1 VDAPDLKGGVP
12 SRLFKTDPPVWAEK
26 GRHAVVDIRRISPGE
41 EDASAIA
48 LTLDDLAREGA
59 RRMIA
64 AALRAE
70 ADEYV
75 ERVAEEVDEHG
86 RRLVVRNGRA
96 RERRVTVGSGT
107 VAIRAPRVNDKRV
120 NEAGERQQFSS
131 TILPAYARRS
141 PKVTEVL
148 PILYLRGLSTGDFRP
163 ALVNLLGEEA
173 SGLSASTISRLCQ
186 EWEAHH
192 DRFRKR
198 LLSSRYAYL
207 FIDGVHV
214 SIRLGEDDKLC
225 LLVVIGVRE
234 DGEKELLAVEDGYRE
249 SAESWATVLR
259 DLKRRG
265 LHTPRLVIG
274 DGALGAWAAL
284 RDVFPEAAEQRCWV
298 HKTANVLDCLPKRL
312 HAKAKE
318 RLHEIVEA
326 PTRADAG
333 RALEVFREEYGAKY
347 PKALQK
353 LDKDWKALTA
363 FYDYP
368 AEHWRHLRT
377 TNPIESS
384 FATVKLRT
392 QVTKGAGSKTA
403 ALAMAY
409 KLLAAAQERWRRFNG
424 HELITEV
431 LDGTAF
437 QDGVKVTDDET
448 QTQDEKVA
456 A

>member
-1 VDAPDLKGGVP
+1 MVDVRTLPL
-12 SRLFKTDPPVWAEK
+12 
-26 GRHAVVDIRRISPGE
+26 PGSNE
-41 EDASAIA
+41 EITI
-48 LTLDDLAREGA
+48 TLDDLAREGA

-70 ADEYV
+70 ADEYLA
-75 ERVAEEVDEHG
+75 RFADEIDEDGH
-86 RRLVVRNGRA
+86 RLVVGNGRA
-96 RERRVTVGSGT
+96 RERKVTVGSGT
-107 VAIRAPRVNDKRV
+107 VPIRAPRVNDKRID
-120 NEAGERQQFSS
+120 EETGERKRFSS
-131 TILPAYARRS
+131 KILPAYARRS

-163 ALVNLLGEEA
+163 ALEDLLGEDA
-173 SGLSASTISRLCQ
+173 SGLSPSTISRLCK

-198 LLSSRYAYL
+198 HLGFSRYAYL
-207 FIDGVHV
+207 FVDGVHV
-214 SIRLGEDDKLC
+214 SVRLGEDDKVC

-249 SAESWATVLR
+249 STESWAGVFR

-265 LHTPRLVIG
+265 LGCPKLVVG

-284 RDVFPEAAEQRCWV
+284 RDVFPEAGEQRCWV

-312 HAKAKE
+312 QSKAKE
-318 RLHEIVEA
+318 LLHEIVEA
-326 PTRADAG
+326 PTRKDAG
-333 RALEVFREEYGAKY
+333 EALEVFREEYGAKY
-347 PKALQK
+347 PKALAK
-353 LDKDWKALTA
+353 LDKDWSALTA
-363 FYDYP
+363 FYDFP

-392 QVTKGAGSKTA
+392 RVTKGAGSKAA

-409 KLLAAAQERWRRFNG
+409 KLLITAQERWRRFNG
-424 HELITEV
+424 HELIADV
-431 LDGTAF
+431 LDGATF
-437 QDGVKVTDDET
+437 KDGVKVTDGEVT
-448 QTQDEKVA
+448 TQDEKVA

>member
-1 VDAPDLKGGVP
+1 MVDVRTLPI
-12 SRLFKTDPPVWAEK
+12 AES
-26 GRHAVVDIRRISPGE
+26 DE
-41 EDASAIA
+41 EIG

-75 ERVAEEVDEHG
+75 ARFEDEVDESGH
-86 RRLVVRNGRA
+86 RLVVRNGRA
-96 RERRVTVGSGT
+96 RERKVTLGSGT
-107 VAIRAPRVNDKRV
+107 VPVRAPRVNDKRV
-120 NEAGERQQFSS
+120 EEETGERQRFSS
-131 TILPAYARRS
+131 KILPAYARRS

-163 ALVNLLGEEA
+163 ALEDLLGEDA
-173 SGLSASTISRLCQ
+173 SGLSPSTISRLCK
-186 EWEAHH
+186 EWETHRE
-192 DRFRKR
+192 RFRKR
-198 LLSSRYAYL
+198 HLGFSRYCYL
-207 FIDGVHV
+207 FVDGVHV
-214 SIRLGEDDKLC
+214 SVRLGEDPKLC

-249 SAESWATVLR
+249 STDSWAGVFR
-259 DLKRRG
+259 DMKRRG
-265 LHTPRLVIG
+265 LNCPKLVVG

-284 RDVFPEAAEQRCWV
+284 RDVFPEAGEQRCWV

-312 HAKAKE
+312 QPKAKE
-318 RLHEIVEA
+318 LLHEIVEA
-326 PTRADAG
+326 PTRSDA
-333 RALEVFREEYGAKY
+333 RKALEVFREEFGAKY
-347 PKALQK
+347 PKALEK
-353 LDKDWKALTA
+353 LDRDWKPLTA
-363 FYDYP
+363 FYDFP

-392 QVTKGAGSKTA
+392 RVTKGAGSKAA

-409 KLLAAAQERWRRFNG
+409 KLLIAAQERWRRING
-424 HELITEV
+424 HELVTEV
-431 LDGTAF
+431 LDGATF
-437 QDGVKVTDDET
+437 KDGVKITDDEAT
-448 QTQDEKVA
+448 TQDEEVA